1 MRLSVRVIPNA
12 KTFGIEKREGTF
24 VVRVNERAEKGRATA
39 GLIKGLSKA
48 LGHKVALVRG
58 NTSRNKVVEIEGEE
72 SEILIQLNKLD
83 QSIQNQRP
91 FETTVSKVH

>member
-1 MRLSVRVIPNA
+1 MKITVRVIPNA

-39 GLIKGLSKA
+39 ELIKGLSKA

-58 NTSRNKVVEIEGEE
+58 NTSRNKVIEIEGEE
-72 SEILIQLNKLD
+72 NEIIRKLE
-83 QSIQNQRP
+83 QACS
-91 FETTVSKVH
+91 